1 MNILIVISSKSPNN
15 TLYNCIDS
23 LYKIQIKDEEHYYK
37 ICVVDSDS
45 DDFTNY
51 NNIKIHFPYVDIHYI
66 KNKNYEYGAWKYSQ
80 EIYKNYDIYFCI
92 QDTIIIEKY
101 INLSIINDKT
111 VYTYHH
117 YTGYYS
123 HECIKEKGIDNL
135 KNSGLEYIGIVDTH
149 FNLAYSNL
157 FIVNNTIMKD
167 IFITLKNPPIDKD
180 GSCFYERNFGL
191 YFIIKNIN
199 TIDLSRYVHKYSGK
213 RT

>member
-23 LYKIQIKDEEHYYK
+23 LYKIQIKDDEHYYK

-51 NNIKIHFPYVDIHYI
+51 NKIKIDFPEVDIHFTQ
-66 KNKNYEYGAWKYSQ
+66 NKNYEYGAWKYAH
-80 EIYKNYDIYFCI
+80 EIYQNYYIYICI
-92 QDTIIIEKY
+92 QDTIIIEKK
-101 INLSIINDKT
+101 INMSIINDNT
-111 VYTYHH
+111 VYTCHH
-117 YTGYYS
+117 YSGYYS

-135 KNSGLEYIGIVDTH
+135 KDSGLYYEPFIDTH
-149 FNLAYSNL
+149 FNLAYGNI
-157 FIVNNTIMKD
+157 FIVNNDVIKD

-199 TIDLSRYVHKYSGK
+199 TIDLSNYIIKEHGGRI
-213 RT
+213 